1 MKHKKHNEAGRF
13 DEPEI
18 AEKENERSR
27 QQAMAARERATRSQ
41 ISAGQANV
49 QRLHKGNQPRGR

>member
-1 MKHKKHNEAGRF
+1 MKHKKNDQASHY

-27 QQAMAARERATRSQ
+27 QQAMAARERSTRSH
-41 ISAGQANV
+41 ISAGQSNV
-49 QRLHKGNQPRGR
+49 QRMHKGNQPRGR